1 VIGELLA
8 GSARSVC
15 GVSSP
20 PYNSTTPN
28 GSLALSEYP
37 VPMMRLACRRC
48 ERHGR
53 YRVARL
59 VAEHGADVALP
70 DLRHTLAVGCPYAGN
85 ERSPC
90 GIYFAD
96 LVASDG

>member
-1 VIGELLA
+1 M
-8 GSARSVC
+8 
-15 GVSSP
+15 
-20 PYNSTTPN
+20 PN

-48 ERHGR
+48 ERRGR

-70 DLRHTLAVGCPYAGN
+70 DLRHALAVGCSQVGH
-85 ERSPC
+85 RSTPC
-90 GIYFAD
+90 GIYYAD
-96 LVASDG
+96 LARDFP